1 MSAGPTLVGTAGP
14 PYRAQVADEA
24 FRVELS
30 DGLDGARLVG
40 ELDLLGYEKADLA
53 LSPLF
58 EAPGD
63 VALDVSDLTFIDSS
77 GIRLFVRLERAIRDR
92 GSLHLRGASPHIARV
107 FQVAGL
113 PDLGIMI
120 EDTRDG

>member
-1 MSAGPTLVGTAGP
+1 MV
-14 PYRAQVADEA
+14 DDA

-30 DGLDGARLVG
+30 DDLEGARLTG
-40 ELDLLGYEKADLA
+40 ELDMLVYEKADVA

-63 VALDVSDLTFIDSS
+63 VTLDVSDLTFVDSS

-92 GSLHLRGASPHIARV
+92 GILHLRGPSPHIARV
-107 FQVAGL
+107 FEVAGL
-113 PDLGIMI
+113 PDLGIVI
-120 EDTRDG
+120 EEADDA

>member
-1 MSAGPTLVGTAGP
+1 VDDT
-14 PYRAQVADEA
+14 

-30 DGLDGARLVG
+30 DDLDGARLTG
-40 ELDLLGYEKADLA
+40 ELDLLVYEKADIA

-63 VALDVSDLTFIDSS
+63 VTLDVSDLTFIDSS
-77 GIRLFVRLERAIRDR
+77 GIRLLVRLEQAIRDR
-92 GSLHLRGASPHIARV
+92 GVLHLRGASAHVARV

-113 PDLGIMI
+113 PDLGVVI
-120 EDTRDG
+120 EDGDDA

>member
-1 MSAGPTLVGTAGP
+1 MV
-14 PYRAQVADEA
+14 DDA
-24 FRVELS
+24 FLVELS
-30 DGLDGARLVG
+30 DDLDGARLTG
-40 ELDLLGYEKADLA
+40 ELDLLVYEKADLA

-63 VALDVSDLTFIDSS
+63 VTLEVSDLTFIDSS

-92 GSLHLRGASPHIARV
+92 GVLHLRGASPHIARV

-113 PDLGIMI
+113 PDLGIVI
-120 EDTRDG
+120 EGPSDA

>member
-1 MSAGPTLVGTAGP
+1 LSPRAGG
-14 PYRAQVADEA
+14 PYRARVADDA

-30 DGLDGARLVG
+30 DDLDGARLTG
-40 ELDLLGYEKADLA
+40 ELDLLVYEKADVA

-63 VALDVSDLTFIDSS
+63 VTLEVSDLTFIDSS

-92 GSLHLRGASPHIARV
+92 GVLHLRGASPHIARV

-113 PDLGIMI
+113 PDLGIVI
-120 EDTRDG
+120 DGGAGA

>member
-1 MSAGPTLVGTAGP
+1 MLV
-14 PYRAQVADEA
+14 
-24 FRVELS
+24 
-30 DGLDGARLVG
+30 
-40 ELDLLGYEKADLA
+40 YEKADVA

-63 VALDVSDLTFIDSS
+63 VTLDVSDLTFIDSS

-92 GSLHLRGASPHIARV
+92 GLLHLRGPSPHIARV

-113 PDLGIMI
+113 PDLGIVI
-120 EDTRDG
+120 EEEGDG

>member
-1 MSAGPTLVGTAGP
+1 
-14 PYRAQVADEA
+14 VADDA

-30 DGLDGARLVG
+30 DDLDGARLVG
-40 ELDLLGYEKADLA
+40 ELDLLVYEKADLA

-63 VALDVSDLTFIDSS
+63 VTLDVSDLTFIDSS
-77 GIRLFVRLERAIRDR
+77 GIRLLVRLEGAIRER
-92 GSLHLRGASPHIARV
+92 GVLHLRGASPHIARV

-113 PDLGIMI
+113 PDLGIVI
-120 EDTRDG
+120 EAVQDA

>member
-1 MSAGPTLVGTAGP
+1 MPMLVGIGAR
-14 PYRAQVADEA
+14 PYRARVADET

-30 DGLDGARLVG
+30 DDLDGARLVG

-63 VALDVSDLTFIDSS
+63 VTLDVSDLTFIDSS
-77 GIRLFVRLERAIRDR
+77 GIRLLVRLERSIRDR
-92 GSLHLRGASPHIARV
+92 GVLHLRGASPHIARV

-113 PDLGIMI
+113 PDLGITV
-120 EDTRDG
+120 EEARDA